1 MSAILRLIGLVLIA
15 FAGWNL
21 FMIFETQI
29 ISQGVQS
36 QTTGFLDFLDPFIQ
50 QATPEPTEQ
59 DIASGI
65 LYGIVALVGL
75 VLLIRK

>member
-1 MSAILRLIGLVLIA
+1 MGAILRLIGLVLIA

-29 ISQGVQS
+29 ISQGIQT

-50 QATPEPTEQ
+50 QATPEPTQ
-59 DIASGI
+59 ADIQKAI
-65 LYGIVALVGL
+65 LYGIVAIVGL